1 VFRVNRSIRERTYKY
16 SQCLRGLSLHHRH
29 PSKMHSMT
37 SSHQMNESYI
47 PLGESWDLY
56 TIRNSMNQIEN
67 KFNINNQSYLAHFS
81 SISLLLPT
89 LLCSQCPPFSHT
101 LISISFPRTASQT
114 SKRKKPRI
122 KALHHRQYQ
131 LINALHHRQYGE
143 NL

>member
-1 VFRVNRSIRERTYKY
+1 MFRVNRSIRERT
-16 SQCLRGLSLHHRH
+16 CLRGFPLHHRH
-29 PSKMHSMT
+29 PSKLHSMT
-37 SSHQMNESYI
+37 SSHQMNEACI

-67 KFNINNQSYLAHFS
+67 KFNINNRSYLSHFS

-89 LLCSQCPPFSHT
+89 LPCLQFPPFSHT
-101 LISISFPRTASQT
+101 LISISFPGSVSHT

-122 KALHHRQYQ
+122 KYLHHSK
-131 LINALHHRQYGE
+131 NAPSKTSNNTRE